1 MHSQLLLAY
10 VKNTS
15 LSISVK
21 RADSIKPR
29 LTLYLLNDRAE
40 FMYRSTSKVQYNMTI
55 YQNNSII
62 SSRCTCGY
70 PVGGICEHVIACI
83 NMLIIKNEYNDKNKG
98 NILKVPIIKKAGIA
112 DKLKKDQL
120 ILEETNPKTTKL
132 KKGSVYLPDHLITK
146 NILSIYK
153 EKSRV
158 RYYDSPEIES
168 VTTTRIAFSYNK
180 QGYSAS
186 LSLVFDYKPAEQYL
200 HIECSCSDKSGI
212 CEHMY
217 TCLEEVVKVLGYDF
231 FEPSYMDN
239 KIDEHLLS
247 QGMTRADDYEAF
259 FFYHLNTNGFI
270 AKSKYKN
277 IVDKVKPLLPMFE
290 NEVDSITMALPYQ
303 EKAVVTEIG
312 LGFCFTFSSYSRHSS
327 DEAILMPV
335 LAKYNKSK
343 ADFAS
348 GFKKIDFYTLHSALF
363 SIQKQDE
370 QLLITKVLQIN
381 GLILNYVETENISSL
396 KRGLAY
402 FNEIFPA
409 LKSFLTYHYNDY
421 NNLIRKNLTPITLSD
436 LSVELSFALTDDPHF
451 YNFKA
456 QILIGDDICDIGRD
470 NMLIT
475 PLFIYMNH
483 TIYPIK
489 TAELSLYLKHFNK
502 QPEANYHK
510 KDFNE
515 VYQRVLLPLSKKF
528 KVSSPLF
535 KLDSGLD
542 NNQDNDNLSAEK
554 VLKKAKRTIKKIEI
568 SIKHELEKHVY
579 MADADEMITFKLATQ
594 YQSQLIEIGSN
605 EMLLAHIINNEI
617 VYMPRDK
624 EFEDGF
630 LEEFKALHPDFESQQ
645 GIYFLHPEQLME
657 KSWILHSADKM
668 KDLGIK
674 VFGANT
680 LKSFKFNLNKA
691 SIHVDVKSD
700 IDWFDVEIK
709 VSFGNE
715 KVGLRAIQQAFLK
728 KTNYIELGDGTLGIL
743 PEEWMRKF
751 EHYFKAGSV
760 KKDSIQLSNYQ
771 FGIIDELFDEME
783 TKPPFILEL
792 LEKKRRLQ
800 NITHIDPVAIPK
812 GIKAKLRDY
821 QHHGLNWLNFLDKN
835 QLGGCLAD
843 DMGLGK
849 TIQTIA
855 FLQHLKLTKS
865 YSLIDKTSK
874 SAPPSLIIAPTS
886 LIFNWKNEI
895 DQFCPSLKMLIFVGS
910 NRLEHKD
917 DFSKY
922 DVIISTYGSLLN
934 DIEFMKDI
942 RFHYVILD
950 ESQAIKNP
958 NSQRYKSVKL
968 LNSYNRL
975 VLTGTPIQNNT
986 FDLYAQMNFVNPG
999 LLGNMNHFRKQFSDL
1014 IDKEKDY
1021 DTSILLGKMIAP
1033 FILRRTKEQ
1042 VAKELPEKIE
1052 NIIFCEMGVE
1062 QRRVYD
1068 SFKDKYRD
1076 YLINQINENGAEK
1089 SQMYILEGLTK
1100 LRQICNSSALIS
1112 DDADYGNYSIK
1123 LDVLMETIQEKTSDH
1138 KILVFSQFVKM
1149 LHLVRNRLDD
1159 AHIQY
1164 EYLDGQ
1170 TRNREECVNNFQ
1182 TNKGVRVFL
1191 ISLKAGGVGLNL
1203 TEADYVFLIDPWW
1216 NPAVESQAIDR
1227 CYRIGQKKAVMAYRM
1242 ICKDTIE
1249 EKIVLLQGNKKRV
1262 ASSIIQIDEDKK
1274 TFDLDVVKDFFS

>member
-1 MHSQLLLAY
+1 M
-10 VKNTS
+10 
-15 LSISVK
+15 
-21 RADSIKPR
+21 
-29 LTLYLLNDRAE
+29 
-40 FMYRSTSKVQYNMTI
+40 
-55 YQNNSII
+55 
-62 SSRCTCGY
+62 
-70 PVGGICEHVIACI
+70 
-83 NMLIIKNEYNDKNKG
+83 
-98 NILKVPIIKKAGIA
+98 
-112 DKLKKDQL
+112 DKLKRDEFKKIEL
-120 ILEETNPKTTKL
+120 IKAQRNL
-132 KKGSVYLPDHLITK
+132 KKGIVYLPDHIITNLIL
-146 NILSIYK
+146 NNYI
-153 EKSRV
+153 EKPRRWTYNHPTIKAITPTRIDISHQEDYSV
-158 RYYDSPEIES
+158 RYD
-168 VTTTRIAFSYNK
+168 
-180 QGYSAS
+180 
-186 LSLVFDYKPAEQYL
+186 LVFKYNQAKQNL
-200 HIECSCSDKSGI
+200 NIQCSCDDSIDK
-212 CEHMY
+212 CEHIH
-217 TCLEEVVKVLGYDF
+217 TCLDRIITVLGNNF
-231 FEPSYMDN
+231 FAPDYMDS
-239 KIDEHLLS
+239 KIDAHLLA
-247 QGMTRADDYEAF
+247 QGMTRADDHDEF
-259 FFYHLNTNGFI
+259 FLYHLTTRGFVVE
-270 AKSKYKN
+270 SRYKN
-277 IVDKVKPLLPMFE
+277 IIKRVKPPLPIFE
-290 NEVDSITMALPYQ
+290 NESENLLMALPYQ
-303 EKAVVTEIG
+303 EQVVPSEIG
-312 LGFCFTFSSYSRHSS
+312 LGFCFSIISSKKNLNNG
-327 DEAILMPV
+327 DAILSPV
-335 LAKYNKSK
+335 LAKYNKAK
-343 ADFAS
+343 TDFIS
-348 GFKKIDFYTLHSALF
+348 GVKKIDFITLSNALSA
-363 SIQKQDE
+363 IQKNEE
-370 QLLITKVLQIN
+370 QLLITKGLQVN
-381 GLILNYVETENISSL
+381 ELIVDYFKTENILSL

-402 FNEIFPA
+402 FNDIFPS
-409 LKSFLTYHYNDY
+409 LTSLFTYHYQHEY
-421 NNLIRKNLTPITLSD
+421 STKIIRKNLTPITLSD
-436 LSVELSFALTDDPHF
+436 QPLELSFTLTEGSYF

-456 QILIGDDICDIGRD
+456 HISIGNAVFDMGTD
-470 NMLIT
+470 NMLLT
-475 PLFIYMNH
+475 PLFIFMNNI
-483 TIYPIK
+483 IYPIK
-489 TAELSLYLKHFNK
+489 TADLSLHLQHFNE
-502 QPEANYHK
+502 QPEANYYK
-510 KDFNE
+510 KDFNNL
-515 VYQRVLLPLSKKF
+515 YQRVLLPLSKKF
-528 KVSSPLF
+528 KVNSPSF
-535 KLDSGLD
+535 KLDNDQINSENILKKDKRVTKKAEKQGK
-542 NNQDNDNLSAEK
+542 NQDK
-554 VLKKAKRTIKKIEI
+554 VQDHI

-579 MADADEMITFKLATQ
+579 IADADEMITFKLATQ
-594 YQSQLIEIGSN
+594 YPSQLIEVGSN
-605 EMLLAHIINNEI
+605 EMLLAHIRDNQI
-617 VYMPRDK
+617 VHTARDK

-630 LEEFKALHPDFESQQ
+630 LEEFKGLHPDFESQR
-645 GIYFLHPEQLME
+645 GIYFLRPEQLME

-668 KDLGIK
+668 KDFGIK

-691 SIHVDVKSD
+691 SIHVDIKSD

-709 VSFGNE
+709 VSFGNQ
-715 KVGLRAIQQAFLK
+715 KVGLKSIQQAFLK

-751 EHYFKAGSV
+751 EHYFKAGAV

-783 TKPPFILEL
+783 KKPPFLLEL

-800 NITHIDPVAIPK
+800 NISHIDPVAIPK

-849 TIQTIA
+849 TLQTIA
-855 FLQHLKLTKS
+855 FLQHLKLTKA
-865 YSLIDKTSK
+865 YLLIDKKTK
-874 SAPPSLIIAPTS
+874 IAPPSLIIAPTS

-895 DQFCPSLKMLIFVGS
+895 EQFCPSLKMLSFVGS

-917 DFSKY
+917 NFSNY

-942 RFHYVILD
+942 KFHYIVLD

-958 NSQRYKSVKL
+958 NSQRYKAVKL

-1014 IDKEKDY
+1014 IDKDKDY

-1052 NIIFCEMGVE
+1052 NIIFCEMGIE
-1062 QRRVYD
+1062 QRRVYN

-1076 YLINQINENGAEK
+1076 YLINKINDNGAEK

-1112 DDADYGNYSIK
+1112 DDEDYGNYSIK

-1149 LHLVRNRLDD
+1149 LHLVKNRLDD

-1182 TNKGVRVFL
+1182 NNKKVRVFL

-1216 NPAVESQAIDR
+1216 NPAVENQAIDR
-1227 CYRIGQKKAVMAYRM
+1227 CYRIGQKKTVMAYRM

-1249 EKIVLLQGNKKRV
+1249 EKIVLLQSNKNRV
-1262 ASSIIQIDEDKK
+1262 ASSIIQIDEEKK